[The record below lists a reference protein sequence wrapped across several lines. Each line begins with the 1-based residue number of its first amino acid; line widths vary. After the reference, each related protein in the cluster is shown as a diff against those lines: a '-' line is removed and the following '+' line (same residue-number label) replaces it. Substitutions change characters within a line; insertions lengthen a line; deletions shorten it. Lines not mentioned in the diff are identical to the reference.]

1 MVKNKYGDENIPDID
16 LGPLAVRYMCLF
28 GVNINLQRAIP
39 MVQDGLKPVQRRFLY
54 QMYRLYRNTKV
65 RVNVVQGDL
74 MKLHP
79 HGDQGI
85 GDTIAR
91 MCQTFTNNIPL
102 VEALGNAG
110 NVTSGEDAAAPRY
123 LDIELPKFTLDTMFD
138 EFDGKVSM
146 KPSYDDT
153 TTEPFCLPAK
163 FPLILVNGTAGI
175 GYTLSSDVPP
185 FNLSEVADAT
195 IKLLKNPDAKIRLVP
210 DLPTGCD
217 IIVINSD
224 TFVMQSTFEL
234 DMANYVITIKN
245 TPYLKYLEK
254 IDSDLRLLQDG
265 PNKIHEILTAEDES
279 DLLAGDFRYV
289 IRCAPCNLY
298 KIVDKLFKR
307 VSGFRDSISTRNMV
321 VVDTDFTTK
330 KYNTRQIL
338 CSWIQFRLAYK
349 RGWFLRELVDKTTEY
364 DMLKGKLYML
374 SSKNIDR
381 TIKIFKACKS
391 RDEIIPALVKAYAND
406 DFKVT
411 SSQANYISELRM
423 WQLNAAEHD
432 KTQKQID
439 KLKKEITYI
448 REVVNDPDK
457 IRDVIIE
464 EIKAVKDKYG
474 YPRRSKILNT
484 GNNDNVNVGIVQILT
499 DGGIVF
505 AETEN
510 PEHLSSDITPI
521 TGDEVCL
528 IDEFGGFIK
537 VNTSKVPHDKPM
549 TLTSIGKN
557 VMGKCVAAVSNAAN
571 NIIMLTNKG
580 RIKYM
585 PIERIPSNATRKPL
599 IPMGE
604 DEYIVSVLE
613 VPDTTTS
620 DILVYT
626 NDGLGK
632 RFRTTDLN
640 KVMSVDSVGQFIL
653 NGYDVAGMFCI
664 NPKKPFLAYVT
675 RLGRIRINHSKF
687 LITGKK
693 FADPKPIITLTP
705 QDDLIAVFCV
715 DKGQSIIMNHADTR
729 VSTVH
734 IDTLPVSTM
743 SLPPE
748 RPKHVPGVKVIRATI
763 S

>member
-110 NVTSGEDAAAPRY
+110 NVTSGDDAAAPRY

-175 GYTLSSDVPP
+175 GYTLSSEVPP

-217 IIVINSD
+217 IIVINPD

-349 RGWFLRELVDKTTEY
+349 RGWFLRELVDKTHKF
-364 DMLKGKLYML
+364 DMLKGVLFML
-374 SSKNIDR
+374 SPENLDKTLKTVR
-381 TIKIFKACKS
+381 ACKS
-391 RDEIIPALVKAYAND
+391 KEDIIPALVKLYDGA
-406 DFKVT
+406 VT
-411 SSQANYISELRM
+411 TSQANYVADKRIWELNLSTYEKVKDEM
-423 WQLNAAEHD
+423 E
-432 KTQKQID
+432 QID
-439 KLKKEITYI
+439 EEIVYI
-448 REVVNDPDK
+448 REIVNDPNK
-457 IRDVIIE
+457 IKDVIIG
-464 EIKAVKDKYG
+464 EIKEIKDKYG

-557 VMGKCVAAVSNAAN
+557 VMGKCVAAVSNMVN

-604 DEYIVSVLE
+604 DEHIVSVLE

-632 RFRTTDLN
+632 RFHTTDLN
-640 KVMSVDSVGQFIL
+640 KVMSVDSAGQFIL

-748 RPKHVPGVKVIRATI
+748 RPKHVPGVRVIRATI